1 VAKVARTGA
10 NFGSP
15 LLDRGSEC
23 NPLQLAHAVRCQEH
37 PGPDL
42 AESGGLLIDR
52 TPEAVCDQRVRSE
65 QAADSASNDHDIDL
79 RSRLHHHHT
88 VIHVPSASTDLN
100 TASSAAAVCKMPA
113 GEIGNVPCPS
123 AALAK

>member
-23 NPLQLAHAVRCQEH
+23 NPLQLAHAVRCQDH

-52 TPEAVCDQRVRSE
+52 NPEAVCDQRVRSE
-65 QAADSASNDHDIDL
+65 QAANSASNDHDL
-79 RSRLHHHHT
+79 GSRLHHHT
-88 VIHVPSASTDLN
+88 VIHVPLASTDLN

-113 GEIGNVPCPS
+113 GEIGNVPCPI